1 MVIAYMPF
9 FRLTFAKKRFVLS
22 AWMLK
27 ISATIAFFLIY
38 SFYEPY
44 KTGNDSLVYYHDGEI
59 LFNLAKSDQMSFL
72 RLMTGAKINAEDELK
87 AEQMSYWNR
96 PYDSVVPNDNRTII
110 RINALLHFISFNNYL
125 VHLILMSFFSFIGLM
140 AIYKSVL
147 WCCFEHRWKAIL
159 PIFIIPSTLFWS
171 SGNIKEPIL
180 VLALGL
186 SLYYFFKIS
195 TKVKFSTLLM
205 FLLSMLLLLNIKSY
219 VFMLLIPILFAHF
232 LYARIKKYNALVY
245 YLTSYGVWIGLGLI
259 IAYLKPSYSFVYL
272 IYAKNIDFINMLSVH
287 GSGSTFSIPVLENS
301 FWSIVNHSPEALF
314 NALTRPWIWE
324 ANIWPKQLAAS
335 ENIILMVVAIFFLLT
350 MKWKSIKTN
359 NFFWLSIFFAVSL
372 LILSGLVTP
381 NMGAL
386 VRYKSLAL
394 PFLFLALTLHSNR
407 MAFVEGKLE
416 CVFSK

>member
-1 MVIAYMPF
+1 MPF
-9 FRLTFAKKRFVLS
+9 FRLTFANRNLVFSV
-22 AWMLK
+22 WILK
-27 ISATIAFFLIY
+27 VMATIAFFLIY

-44 KTGNDSLVYYHDGEI
+44 KTGNDSLVYYNDGET
-59 LFNLAKSDQMSFL
+59 LFNLAKTNKMSFIKL
-72 RLMTGAKINAEDELK
+72 LTGVSINAEDELNTK
-87 AEQMSYWNR
+87 QMNYWNR

-110 RINALLHFISFNNYL
+110 RINALLHFLSFNNYL
-125 VHLILMSFFSFIGLM
+125 VHLILMSFLSFIGLM

-147 WCCFEHRWKAIL
+147 CCCFEHRWKAIL

-171 SGNIKEPIL
+171 SGNIKEPIF

-186 SLYYFFKIS
+186 SLFYYFKIS
-195 TKVKFSTLLM
+195 KKFKITSVLL
-205 FLLSMLLLLNIKSY
+205 FILSMWLLLNIKSY
-219 VFMLLIPILFAHF
+219 VFMLLIPLLFAHF
-232 LYARIKKYNALVY
+232 SYSRIKKFNALVY
-245 YLTSYGVWIGLGLI
+245 YLASFGLWIGLGLI
-259 IAYLKPSYSFVYL
+259 VAFIKPSYSFVYL

-287 GSGSTFSIPVLENS
+287 GSGSTFTIPVLENS
-301 FWSIVNHSPEALF
+301 FWSIVYHSPEALF

-324 ANIWPKQLAAS
+324 ANIWPKQLAAT
-335 ENIILMVVAIFFLLT
+335 ENIILLVVAIFFLLT

-359 NFFWLSIFFAVSL
+359 NFFWLSMFFAISL

-416 CVFSK
+416 KFFSK

>member
-1 MVIAYMPF
+1 MPF
-9 FRLTFAKKRFVLS
+9 FRLTFANRNLVFSV
-22 AWMLK
+22 WILK
-27 ISATIAFFLIY
+27 VMATIAFFLIY

-44 KTGNDSLVYYHDGEI
+44 KTGNDSLVYYNDGET
-59 LFNLAKSDQMSFL
+59 LFNLAKTNKMSFIKL
-72 RLMTGAKINAEDELK
+72 LTGVSINAEDELNTK
-87 AEQMSYWNR
+87 QMNYWNR

-110 RINALLHFISFNNYL
+110 RINALLHFLSFNNYL
-125 VHLILMSFFSFIGLM
+125 VHLILMSFLSFIGLM

-147 WCCFEHRWKAIL
+147 CCCFEHRWKAIL

-171 SGNIKEPIL
+171 SGNIKEPIF

-186 SLYYFFKIS
+186 SLFYYFKIS
-195 TKVKFSTLLM
+195 KKFKITSVLL
-205 FLLSMLLLLNIKSY
+205 FILSMWLLLNIKSY
-219 VFMLLIPILFAHF
+219 VFMLLTPLLFAHF
-232 LYARIKKYNALVY
+232 SYSRIKKFNALVY
-245 YLTSYGVWIGLGLI
+245 YLASFGLWIGLGLI
-259 IAYLKPSYSFVYL
+259 VAFIKPSYSFVYL

-287 GSGSTFSIPVLENS
+287 GSGSTFTIPVLENS
-301 FWSIVNHSPEALF
+301 FWSIVYHSPEALF

-324 ANIWPKQLAAS
+324 ANIWPKQLAAT
-335 ENIILMVVAIFFLLT
+335 ENIILLVVAIFFLLT

-359 NFFWLSIFFAVSL
+359 NFFWLSMFFAISL

-416 CVFSK
+416 KFFSK